1 MGAET
6 DNRRIISYKRF
17 NPNFHHLRL
26 ALGNDD
32 IRFIF
37 MYGGSSSA
45 KSFSAAQAFL
55 LECISKGYNTIVFRK
70 TGATI
75 ADSIYKTF
83 QEAAKSLHIDTFF
96 KFQENLIR
104 CFNGSYIRFKGLDD
118 PEKIKGLESYQYVFC
133 EEISEFDE
141 SDLKQIRKRLRGR
154 KGQKIVA
161 LFNPISEDHWIKKKI
176 FDTETLTEV
185 DNHLYGK
192 LKDSVTGK
200 ILPKEYSEVGRKW
213 VNSERTIYNPRKKTY
228 ETHRPDMVIIKST
241 YLNNFWVVGSPDG
254 TYGFYDAQTIADF
267 ERDKERD
274 YAYYLIYALGEWGTI
289 RTGGEFFHAFD
300 PAKHKGKCPYVKAP
314 VHISIDNNVLPYIS
328 ISFWQVETG
337 DITRIRQIHEET
349 PSDPFNTV
357 TKAAEI
363 AVEYLEGIGHDDMV
377 YLYGDVSTKAGNT
390 IDDDKRSF
398 FDKFK
403 EGIDKRFRSED
414 RLPRSNPSVSMTGE
428 FINAIYSGDIKDVS
442 IMIDESCETSVNDYI
457 TVKKDVNG
465 AMLKQRVKDKITG
478 QSYEKAGHLSDT
490 KRYFVTEILK
500 DRYTSFSLR
509 RRHNKNKEEDMRY
522 YDHVKLDISNAM
534 RMVYVAVNPDG
545 LAGMAKVALM
555 NGKAYVLDA
564 SLRDITEAGV
574 LKDFLRPI
582 GWGDVVFESD
592 KAYFPVARDIR
603 ESGECDI
610 RIRKRAS
617 DARLRIS
624 AHSETVRDR
633 FYFLDNYEEKD
644 DYLSFV
650 ENMLDYGGKD
660 GGESLCCLSA
670 IAEILV
676 RNNI

>member
-1 MGAET
+1 
-6 DNRRIISYKRF
+6 
-17 NPNFHHLRL
+17 
-26 ALGNDD
+26 
-32 IRFIF
+32 

-55 LECISKGYNTIVFRK
+55 LECISKGYNTMVFRK

-200 ILPKEYSEVGRKW
+200 ILPKEYSEIGRKW

-478 QSYEKAGHLSDT
+478 QSYEKAGHLSDA

-522 YDHVKLDISNAM
+522 YDHVKLDISNAT
-534 RMVYVAVNPDG
+534 RIVYVAVNPDG

-555 NGKAYVLDA
+555 DGKAYVLDA

-574 LKDFLRPI
+574 LRDFLRPI

-592 KAYFPVARDIR
+592 KAYFPIAREIR
-603 ESGECDI
+603 ETGGCDI
-610 RIRKRAS
+610 RIRRRAS
-617 DARLRIS
+617 DTRLRIS
-624 AHSETVRDR
+624 AHSETVRDL

-670 IAEILV
+670 VAEILI

>member
-1 MGAET
+1 M
-6 DNRRIISYKRF
+6 F
-17 NPNFHHLRL
+17 
-26 ALGNDD
+26 
-32 IRFIF
+32 
-37 MYGGSSSA
+37 GGSSSA

-337 DITRIRQIHEET
+337 DITRIRQIHEEV

-363 AVEYLEGIGHDDMV
+363 TVKYLEEIGHDDMV

-390 IDDDKRSF
+390 IDEDKRSF

-403 EGIDKRFRSED
+403 EGIDKRFRGED

-442 IMIDESCETSVNDYI
+442 IMIDESCDTSINDYI

-478 QSYEKAGHLSDT
+478 QSYEKAGHLSDA

-522 YDHVKLDISNAM
+522 YDHVKLDISNAT
-534 RMVYVAVNPDG
+534 RIVYVAVNPDG

-555 NGKAYVLDA
+555 DGKAYVLDA

-574 LKDFLRPI
+574 LRDFLRPI

-592 KAYFPVARDIR
+592 KAYFPIAREIR
-603 ESGECDI
+603 ETGGCDI
-610 RIRKRAS
+610 RIRRRAS
-617 DARLRIS
+617 DTRLRIS
-624 AHSETVRDR
+624 AHSETVRDL

>member
-1 MGAET
+1 
-6 DNRRIISYKRF
+6 
-17 NPNFHHLRL
+17 
-26 ALGNDD
+26 
-32 IRFIF
+32 

-185 DNHLYGK
+185 DSHLYGK

-337 DITRIRQIHEET
+337 DITRIRQIHEEA

-363 AVEYLEGIGHDDMV
+363 TVKYLEEIGHDDMV

-390 IDDDKRSF
+390 IDEDKRSF

-442 IMIDESCETSVNDYI
+442 IMIDESCDTSINDYI

-478 QSYEKAGHLSDT
+478 QSYEKAGHLSDA

-522 YDHVKLDISNAM
+522 YDHVKLDISNAT
-534 RMVYVAVNPDG
+534 RIVYVAVNPDG

-555 NGKAYVLDA
+555 DGKAYVLDA

-574 LKDFLRPI
+574 LRDFLRPI

-592 KAYFPVARDIR
+592 KAYFPIAREIR
-603 ESGECDI
+603 ETGGCDI
-610 RIRKRAS
+610 RIRRRAS
-617 DARLRIS
+617 DTRLRIS
-624 AHSETVRDR
+624 AHSETVRDL
-633 FYFLDNYEEKD
+633 FYFLDNYEDKD

>member
-1 MGAET
+1 
-6 DNRRIISYKRF
+6 
-17 NPNFHHLRL
+17 
-26 ALGNDD
+26 
-32 IRFIF
+32 

-154 KGQKIVA
+154 KGQMIVA

-363 AVEYLEGIGHDDMV
+363 TVKYLEEIGHDDMV

-390 IDDDKRSF
+390 IDEDKRSF

-442 IMIDESCETSVNDYI
+442 ITIDESCDTSINDYI
-457 TVKKDVNG
+457 TVKKDING

-582 GWGDVVFESD
+582 GWSDVVFESD
-592 KAYFPVARDIR
+592 KAYFPIAREIR
-603 ESGECDI
+603 ETGECDI
-610 RIRKRAS
+610 RIRRRAS

-624 AHSETVRDR
+624 AHSETVRDL
-633 FYFLDNYEEKD
+633 FYFLDNYEDKD

-670 IAEILV
+670 VAEILI

>member
-17 NPNFHHLRL
+17 NPNFHHLKL

-55 LECISKGYNTIVFRK
+55 LECISKGYNTMVFRK

-75 ADSIYKTF
+75 VDSIYKTF
-83 QEAAKSLHIDTFF
+83 QEAAKSLHIESFF
-96 KFQENLIR
+96 KPLENLIR
-104 CFNGSYIRFKGLDD
+104 CFNGSCIRFKGLDD

-176 FDTETLTEV
+176 FDTEILTEV
-185 DNHLYGK
+185 DNHLYGR

-200 ILPKEYSEVGRKW
+200 ILSKEYSEVGRKW

-428 FINAIYSGDIKDVS
+428 FINAIYSGDIKDVC

-478 QSYEKAGHLSDT
+478 QSYEKAGHLSDA

-522 YDHVKLDISNAM
+522 YDHVKLDISNAT
-534 RMVYVAVNPDG
+534 RIVYVAVNPDG

-555 NGKAYVLDA
+555 DGKAYVLDA

-574 LKDFLRPI
+574 LRDFLRPI

-592 KAYFPVARDIR
+592 KAYFPIAREIR
-603 ESGECDI
+603 ETGGCDI
-610 RIRKRAS
+610 RIRRRAS
-617 DARLRIS
+617 DTRLRIS
-624 AHSETVRDR
+624 AHSETVRDL

-670 IAEILV
+670 VAEILI

>member
-1 MGAET
+1 
-6 DNRRIISYKRF
+6 
-17 NPNFHHLRL
+17 
-26 ALGNDD
+26 
-32 IRFIF
+32 

-403 EGIDKRFRSED
+403 EGIDKRFHSED

-442 IMIDESCETSVNDYI
+442 IMIDESCDTSINDYI
-457 TVKKDVNG
+457 IVKKDVNG

-582 GWGDVVFESD
+582 GWSDVVFESD
-592 KAYFPVARDIR
+592 KAYFPIAREIR
-603 ESGECDI
+603 ETGECDI
-610 RIRKRAS
+610 RIRRRAS

-624 AHSETVRDR
+624 AHSETVRDL
-633 FYFLDNYEEKD
+633 FYFLDNYEDKD

-670 IAEILV
+670 VAEILI

>member
-1 MGAET
+1 
-6 DNRRIISYKRF
+6 
-17 NPNFHHLRL
+17 
-26 ALGNDD
+26 
-32 IRFIF
+32 

-83 QEAAKSLHIDTFF
+83 QEAVKSLHIDTFF

-104 CFNGSYIRFKGLDD
+104 CFNGSSIRFKGLDD

-200 ILPKEYSEVGRKW
+200 ILPKEYSEIGRKW

-267 ERDKERD
+267 ERDKEGD

-403 EGIDKRFRSED
+403 EGIDKRFHSED

-442 IMIDESCETSVNDYI
+442 IMIDESCDTSINDYI
-457 TVKKDVNG
+457 IVKKDVNG

-582 GWGDVVFESD
+582 GWSDVVFESD
-592 KAYFPVARDIR
+592 KAYFPIAREIR
-603 ESGECDI
+603 ETGECDI
-610 RIRKRAS
+610 RIRRRAS

-624 AHSETVRDR
+624 AHSETVRDL
-633 FYFLDNYEEKD
+633 FYFLDNYEDKD

-670 IAEILV
+670 VAEILI

>member
-1 MGAET
+1 
-6 DNRRIISYKRF
+6 
-17 NPNFHHLRL
+17 
-26 ALGNDD
+26 
-32 IRFIF
+32 

-104 CFNGSYIRFKGLDD
+104 CFNGSSIRFKGLDD

-200 ILPKEYSEVGRKW
+200 ILPKEYSEIGRKW

-274 YAYYLIYALGEWGTI
+274 YAYYLTYALGEWGTI

-403 EGIDKRFRSED
+403 EGIDKRFHSED

-442 IMIDESCETSVNDYI
+442 IMIDESCDTSINDYI
-457 TVKKDVNG
+457 IVKKDVNG

-582 GWGDVVFESD
+582 GWSDVVFESD
-592 KAYFPVARDIR
+592 KAYFPIAREIR
-603 ESGECDI
+603 ETGECDI
-610 RIRKRAS
+610 RIRRRAS

-624 AHSETVRDR
+624 AHSETVRDL
-633 FYFLDNYEEKD
+633 FYFLDNYEDKD

-670 IAEILV
+670 VAEILI

>member
-1 MGAET
+1 
-6 DNRRIISYKRF
+6 
-17 NPNFHHLRL
+17 
-26 ALGNDD
+26 
-32 IRFIF
+32 

-363 AVEYLEGIGHDDMV
+363 AVEYLERIGHDDMV

-442 IMIDESCETSVNDYI
+442 IMIDESCDTSINDYI

-478 QSYEKAGHLSDT
+478 QSYEKAGHLSDA

-522 YDHVKLDISNAM
+522 YDHVKLDISNAT
-534 RMVYVAVNPDG
+534 RIVYVAVNPDG

-555 NGKAYVLDA
+555 DGKAYVLDA

-574 LKDFLRPI
+574 LRDFLRPI
-582 GWGDVVFESD
+582 GWSDVVFESD
-592 KAYFPVARDIR
+592 KAYFPIAREIR
-603 ESGECDI
+603 ETGGCDI
-610 RIRKRAS
+610 RIRRRAS
-617 DARLRIS
+617 DTRLRIS
-624 AHSETVRDR
+624 AHSETVRDL

>member
-1 MGAET
+1 
-6 DNRRIISYKRF
+6 
-17 NPNFHHLRL
+17 
-26 ALGNDD
+26 
-32 IRFIF
+32 

-363 AVEYLEGIGHDDMV
+363 TVKYLEEIGHDDMV

-390 IDDDKRSF
+390 IDEDKRSF

-442 IMIDESCETSVNDYI
+442 ITIDESCDTSINDYI
-457 TVKKDVNG
+457 TVKKDING

-478 QSYEKAGHLSDT
+478 QSYEKAGHLSDA

-522 YDHVKLDISNAM
+522 YDHVKLDISNAT
-534 RMVYVAVNPDG
+534 RIVYVAVNPDG

-555 NGKAYVLDA
+555 DGKAYVLDA

-574 LKDFLRPI
+574 LRDFLRPI
-582 GWGDVVFESD
+582 GWSDVVFESD
-592 KAYFPVARDIR
+592 KAYFPIAREIR
-603 ESGECDI
+603 ETGGCDI
-610 RIRKRAS
+610 RIRRRAS
-617 DARLRIS
+617 DTRLRIS
-624 AHSETVRDR
+624 AHSETVRDL

>member
-1 MGAET
+1 
-6 DNRRIISYKRF
+6 
-17 NPNFHHLRL
+17 
-26 ALGNDD
+26 
-32 IRFIF
+32 

-55 LECISKGYNTIVFRK
+55 LECISKGYNTMVFRK

-75 ADSIYKTF
+75 VDSIYKTF

-390 IDDDKRSF
+390 IDEDKRSF

-478 QSYEKAGHLSDT
+478 QSYEKAGHLSDA

-509 RRHNKNKEEDMRY
+509 RSHNKNKEEDMRY
-522 YDHVKLDISNAM
+522 YDHVKLGISNAT
-534 RMVYVAVNPDG
+534 RIVYVAVNPDG

-555 NGKAYVLDA
+555 DGKAYVLDA

-574 LKDFLRPI
+574 LRDFLRPI

-592 KAYFPVARDIR
+592 KAYFPIAREIR
-603 ESGECDI
+603 EAGGCDI
-610 RIRKRAS
+610 RIRRRAS
-617 DARLRIS
+617 DTRLRIS
-624 AHSETVRDR
+624 AHSETVRDL
-633 FYFLDNYEEKD
+633 FYFLDNYEDKD

>member
-1 MGAET
+1 MGADT

-17 NPNFHHLRL
+17 NPNFHHLKL

-200 ILPKEYSEVGRKW
+200 ILPKEYSEIGRKW

-241 YLNNFWVVGSPDG
+241 YLNNFWVVGAPDG

-465 AMLKQRVKDKITG
+465 AMLKQRVKDKITD

-500 DRYTSFSLR
+500 DRYTAFSLR
-509 RRHNKNKEEDMRY
+509 RKRNTIKESDMRY
-522 YDHVKLDISNAM
+522 YDQSMVDLSGLTGLVEIHPDNGGKFVYAKCMVKGGF
-534 RMVYVAVNPDG
+534 VYIT
-545 LAGMAKVALM
+545 
-555 NGKAYVLDA
+555 DA
-564 SLRDITEAGV
+564 SILDDRIKEEDMASRLGKGDLLVHVECDKFNATYVRNLRDYLNDVRGRSLPANVAG
-574 LKDFLRPI
+574 
-582 GWGDVVFESD
+582 
-592 KAYFPVARDIR
+592 
-603 ESGECDI
+603 
-610 RIRKRAS
+610 RI
-617 DARLRIS
+617 D
-624 AHSETVRDR
+624 AHSEFIRDH
-633 FYFLDNYEEKD
+633 FLFRKD
-644 DYLSFV
+644 YDEDDGYLRFV
-650 ENMLDYGGKD
+650 ESVLDYREKSD
-660 GGESLCCLSA
+660 IEAISVLSA
-670 IAEILV
+670 LAERIK
-676 RNNI
+676 NKT

>member
-1 MGAET
+1 
-6 DNRRIISYKRF
+6 
-17 NPNFHHLRL
+17 
-26 ALGNDD
+26 
-32 IRFIF
+32 

-337 DITRIRQIHEET
+337 DITRIRQIHEEA

-363 AVEYLEGIGHDDMV
+363 TVKYLEEIGHDDMV

-390 IDDDKRSF
+390 IDEDKRSF

-442 IMIDESCETSVNDYI
+442 IMIDESCDTSINDYI

-478 QSYEKAGHLSDT
+478 QSYEKAGHLSDA

-522 YDHVKLDISNAM
+522 YDHVKLDISNAT
-534 RMVYVAVNPDG
+534 RIVYVAVNPDG

-555 NGKAYVLDA
+555 DGKAYVLDA

-574 LKDFLRPI
+574 LRDFLRPI

-592 KAYFPVARDIR
+592 KAYFPIAREIR
-603 ESGECDI
+603 ETGGCDI
-610 RIRKRAS
+610 RIRRRAS
-617 DARLRIS
+617 DTRLRIS
-624 AHSETVRDR
+624 AHSETVRDL
-633 FYFLDNYEEKD
+633 FYFLDNYEDKD

>member
-1 MGAET
+1 
-6 DNRRIISYKRF
+6 
-17 NPNFHHLRL
+17 
-26 ALGNDD
+26 
-32 IRFIF
+32 

-254 TYGFYDAQTIADF
+254 TYGFYDVQTIADF

-442 IMIDESCETSVNDYI
+442 IMIDESCETSINDYI

-555 NGKAYVLDA
+555 KGKAYVLDA

-582 GWGDVVFESD
+582 GWSDVVFESD
-592 KAYFPVARDIR
+592 KAYFPIAREIR
-603 ESGECDI
+603 ETGECDI
-610 RIRKRAS
+610 RIRRRAS

-624 AHSETVRDR
+624 AHSETVRDL
-633 FYFLDNYEEKD
+633 FYFLDNYEDKD

-670 IAEILV
+670 VAEILI

>member
-1 MGAET
+1 
-6 DNRRIISYKRF
+6 
-17 NPNFHHLRL
+17 
-26 ALGNDD
+26 
-32 IRFIF
+32 

-213 VNSERTIYNPRKKTY
+213 VNSDRTIYNPRKKTY

-337 DITRIRQIHEET
+337 DITRIRQIHEEA

-363 AVEYLEGIGHDDMV
+363 TVKYLEEIGHDDMV

-390 IDDDKRSF
+390 IDEDKRSF

-442 IMIDESCETSVNDYI
+442 IMIDESCDTSINDYI

-478 QSYEKAGHLSDT
+478 QSYEKAGHLSDA

-522 YDHVKLDISNAM
+522 YDHVKLDISNAT
-534 RMVYVAVNPDG
+534 RIVYVAVNPDG

-555 NGKAYVLDA
+555 DGKAYVLDA

-574 LKDFLRPI
+574 LRDFLRPI
-582 GWGDVVFESD
+582 GWSDVVFESD
-592 KAYFPVARDIR
+592 KAYFPIAREIR
-603 ESGECDI
+603 ETGGCDI
-610 RIRKRAS
+610 RIRRRAS
-617 DARLRIS
+617 DTRLRIS
-624 AHSETVRDR
+624 AHSETVRDL

>member
-1 MGAET
+1 M
-6 DNRRIISYKRF
+6 F
-17 NPNFHHLRL
+17 
-26 ALGNDD
+26 
-32 IRFIF
+32 
-37 MYGGSSSA
+37 GGSSSA

-200 ILPKEYSEVGRKW
+200 ILPKEYSEIGRKW
-213 VNSERTIYNPRKKTY
+213 VNSERTIYNPRKKAY

-289 RTGGEFFHAFD
+289 RTGGEFFHAFN

-478 QSYEKAGHLSDT
+478 QSYEKAGHLSDA
-490 KRYFVTEILK
+490 KRYFVTAILK

-522 YDHVKLDISNAM
+522 YDHVKLDISNAT
-534 RMVYVAVNPDG
+534 RIVYVAVNPDG

-555 NGKAYVLDA
+555 DGKAYVLDA

-574 LKDFLRPI
+574 LRDFLRPI

-592 KAYFPVARDIR
+592 KAYFPIAREIR
-603 ESGECDI
+603 ETGGCDI
-610 RIRKRAS
+610 RIRRRAS
-617 DARLRIS
+617 DTRLRIS
-624 AHSETVRDR
+624 AHSETVRDL
-633 FYFLDNYEEKD
+633 FYFLDNYEDKD

>member
-1 MGAET
+1 
-6 DNRRIISYKRF
+6 
-17 NPNFHHLRL
+17 
-26 ALGNDD
+26 
-32 IRFIF
+32 

-154 KGQKIVA
+154 KGQMIVA

-363 AVEYLEGIGHDDMV
+363 TVKYLEEIGHDDMV

-390 IDDDKRSF
+390 IDEDKRSF

-442 IMIDESCETSVNDYI
+442 ITIDESCDTSINDYI
-457 TVKKDVNG
+457 TVKKDING

-478 QSYEKAGHLSDT
+478 QSYEKAGHLSDA

-522 YDHVKLDISNAM
+522 YDHVKLDISNAT
-534 RMVYVAVNPDG
+534 RIVYVAVNPDG

-555 NGKAYVLDA
+555 DGKAYVLDA

-574 LKDFLRPI
+574 LRDFLRPI
-582 GWGDVVFESD
+582 GWSDVVFESD
-592 KAYFPVARDIR
+592 KAYFPIAREIR
-603 ESGECDI
+603 ETGGCDI
-610 RIRKRAS
+610 RIRRRAS
-617 DARLRIS
+617 DTRLRIS
-624 AHSETVRDR
+624 AHSETVRDL

>member
-1 MGAET
+1 MGQFRA
-6 DNRRIISYKRF
+6 DHI
-17 NPNFHHLRL
+17 
-26 ALGNDD
+26 
-32 IRFIF
+32 
-37 MYGGSSSA
+37 
-45 KSFSAAQAFL
+45 Q
-55 LECISKGYNTIVFRK
+55 SKK
-70 TGATI
+70 
-75 ADSIYKTF
+75 
-83 QEAAKSLHIDTFF
+83 
-96 KFQENLIR
+96 
-104 CFNGSYIRFKGLDD
+104 
-118 PEKIKGLESYQYVFC
+118 
-133 EEISEFDE
+133 
-141 SDLKQIRKRLRGR
+141 
-154 KGQKIVA
+154 
-161 LFNPISEDHWIKKKI
+161 
-176 FDTETLTEV
+176 
-185 DNHLYGK
+185 
-192 LKDSVTGK
+192 
-200 ILPKEYSEVGRKW
+200 
-213 VNSERTIYNPRKKTY
+213 KKTY

-403 EGIDKRFRSED
+403 EGIDKRFHSED

-442 IMIDESCETSVNDYI
+442 IMIDESCDTSINDYI
-457 TVKKDVNG
+457 IVKKDVNG

-478 QSYEKAGHLSDT
+478 QSYEKAGHLSDA

-582 GWGDVVFESD
+582 GWSDVVFESD
-592 KAYFPVARDIR
+592 KAYFPVAREIR
-603 ESGECDI
+603 ETGECDI

>member
-1 MGAET
+1 
-6 DNRRIISYKRF
+6 
-17 NPNFHHLRL
+17 
-26 ALGNDD
+26 
-32 IRFIF
+32 

-104 CFNGSYIRFKGLDD
+104 CFNGSSIRFKGLDD

-200 ILPKEYSEVGRKW
+200 ILPKEYSEIGRKW

-403 EGIDKRFRSED
+403 EGIDKRFHSED

-442 IMIDESCETSVNDYI
+442 IMIDESCETSINDYI

-478 QSYEKAGHLSDT
+478 QSYEKAGHLSDA

-500 DRYTSFSLR
+500 DRYTAFSLR

-582 GWGDVVFESD
+582 GWSDVVFESD
-592 KAYFPVARDIR
+592 KAYFPIAREIR
-603 ESGECDI
+603 ETGECDI
-610 RIRKRAS
+610 RIRRRAS

-624 AHSETVRDR
+624 AHSETVRDL
-633 FYFLDNYEEKD
+633 FYFLDNYEDKD

-670 IAEILV
+670 VAEILI

>member
-1 MGAET
+1 
-6 DNRRIISYKRF
+6 
-17 NPNFHHLRL
+17 
-26 ALGNDD
+26 
-32 IRFIF
+32 

-442 IMIDESCETSVNDYI
+442 IMIDESCETSINDYI

-555 NGKAYVLDA
+555 KGKAYVLDA

-582 GWGDVVFESD
+582 GWSDVVFESD
-592 KAYFPVARDIR
+592 KAYFPIAREIR
-603 ESGECDI
+603 ETGECDI
-610 RIRKRAS
+610 RIRRRAS

-624 AHSETVRDR
+624 AHSETVRDL
-633 FYFLDNYEEKD
+633 FYFLDNYEDKD

-670 IAEILV
+670 VAEILI

>member
-1 MGAET
+1 M
-6 DNRRIISYKRF
+6 F
-17 NPNFHHLRL
+17 
-26 ALGNDD
+26 
-32 IRFIF
+32 
-37 MYGGSSSA
+37 GGSSSA

-96 KFQENLIR
+96 KFQENLIK

-337 DITRIRQIHEET
+337 DITRIRQIHEEA

-363 AVEYLEGIGHDDMV
+363 TVKYLEEIGHDDMV

-390 IDDDKRSF
+390 IDEDKRSF

-442 IMIDESCETSVNDYI
+442 IMIDESCDTSINDYI

-478 QSYEKAGHLSDT
+478 QSYEKAGHLSDA

-522 YDHVKLDISNAM
+522 YDHVKLDISNAT
-534 RMVYVAVNPDG
+534 RIVYVAVNPDG

-555 NGKAYVLDA
+555 DGKAYVLDA

-574 LKDFLRPI
+574 LRDFLRPI

-592 KAYFPVARDIR
+592 KAYFPIAREIR
-603 ESGECDI
+603 ETGGCDI
-610 RIRKRAS
+610 RIRRRAS
-617 DARLRIS
+617 DTRLRIS
-624 AHSETVRDR
+624 AHSETVRDL

>member
-1 MGAET
+1 
-6 DNRRIISYKRF
+6 
-17 NPNFHHLRL
+17 
-26 ALGNDD
+26 
-32 IRFIF
+32 

-442 IMIDESCETSVNDYI
+442 IMIDESCDTSINDYI
-457 TVKKDVNG
+457 IVKKDVNG

-522 YDHVKLDISNAM
+522 YDHVKLDISNAT
-534 RMVYVAVNPDG
+534 RIVYVAVNPYG

-555 NGKAYVLDA
+555 DGKAYVLDA

-574 LKDFLRPI
+574 LRDFLRPI

-592 KAYFPVARDIR
+592 KAYFPIAREIR
-603 ESGECDI
+603 ETGGCDI
-610 RIRKRAS
+610 RIRRRAS
-617 DARLRIS
+617 DTRLRIS
-624 AHSETVRDR
+624 AHSETVRDL
-633 FYFLDNYEEKD
+633 FYFLDNYEDKD

>member
-1 MGAET
+1 
-6 DNRRIISYKRF
+6 
-17 NPNFHHLRL
+17 
-26 ALGNDD
+26 
-32 IRFIF
+32 

-104 CFNGSYIRFKGLDD
+104 CFNGSSIRFKGLDD

-133 EEISEFDE
+133 EEMSEFDE

-200 ILPKEYSEVGRKW
+200 ILPKEYSEIGRKW

-403 EGIDKRFRSED
+403 EGIDKRFHSED

-442 IMIDESCETSVNDYI
+442 IMIDESCDTSINDYI
-457 TVKKDVNG
+457 IVKKDVNG

-582 GWGDVVFESD
+582 GWSDVVFESD
-592 KAYFPVARDIR
+592 KAYFPIAREIR
-603 ESGECDI
+603 ETGECDI
-610 RIRKRAS
+610 RIRRRAS

-624 AHSETVRDR
+624 AHSETVRDL
-633 FYFLDNYEEKD
+633 FYFLDNYEDKD

-670 IAEILV
+670 VAEILI

>member
-1 MGAET
+1 
-6 DNRRIISYKRF
+6 
-17 NPNFHHLRL
+17 
-26 ALGNDD
+26 
-32 IRFIF
+32 

-442 IMIDESCETSVNDYI
+442 IMIDESCDTSINDYI
-457 TVKKDVNG
+457 IVKKDVNG

-522 YDHVKLDISNAM
+522 YDHVKLDISNAT
-534 RMVYVAVNPDG
+534 RIVYVAVNPDG

-555 NGKAYVLDA
+555 DGKAYVLDA

-574 LKDFLRPI
+574 LRDFLRPI

-592 KAYFPVARDIR
+592 KAYFPIAREIR
-603 ESGECDI
+603 ETGGCDI
-610 RIRKRAS
+610 RIRRRAS
-617 DARLRIS
+617 DTRLRIS
-624 AHSETVRDR
+624 AHSETVRDL
-633 FYFLDNYEEKD
+633 FYFLDNYEDKD

>member
-1 MGAET
+1 
-6 DNRRIISYKRF
+6 
-17 NPNFHHLRL
+17 
-26 ALGNDD
+26 
-32 IRFIF
+32 
-37 MYGGSSSA
+37 
-45 KSFSAAQAFL
+45 
-55 LECISKGYNTIVFRK
+55 
-70 TGATI
+70 
-75 ADSIYKTF
+75 
-83 QEAAKSLHIDTFF
+83 
-96 KFQENLIR
+96 
-104 CFNGSYIRFKGLDD
+104 
-118 PEKIKGLESYQYVFC
+118 
-133 EEISEFDE
+133 
-141 SDLKQIRKRLRGR
+141 
-154 KGQKIVA
+154 
-161 LFNPISEDHWIKKKI
+161 
-176 FDTETLTEV
+176 
-185 DNHLYGK
+185 
-192 LKDSVTGK
+192 
-200 ILPKEYSEVGRKW
+200 
-213 VNSERTIYNPRKKTY
+213 
-228 ETHRPDMVIIKST
+228 
-241 YLNNFWVVGSPDG
+241 
-254 TYGFYDAQTIADF
+254 
-267 ERDKERD
+267 
-274 YAYYLIYALGEWGTI
+274 
-289 RTGGEFFHAFD
+289 
-300 PAKHKGKCPYVKAP
+300 
-314 VHISIDNNVLPYIS
+314 
-328 ISFWQVETG
+328 
-337 DITRIRQIHEET
+337 
-349 PSDPFNTV
+349 
-357 TKAAEI
+357 
-363 AVEYLEGIGHDDMV
+363 MV

-442 IMIDESCETSVNDYI
+442 IMIDESCDTSINDYI
-457 TVKKDVNG
+457 TAKKDVNG

-478 QSYEKAGHLSDT
+478 QSYEKAGHLSDA

-522 YDHVKLDISNAM
+522 YDHVKLDISSAT
-534 RMVYVAVNPDG
+534 RIVYVAVNPDG

-555 NGKAYVLDA
+555 DGKAYVLDA

-574 LKDFLRPI
+574 LRDFLRPI

>member
-1 MGAET
+1 
-6 DNRRIISYKRF
+6 
-17 NPNFHHLRL
+17 
-26 ALGNDD
+26 
-32 IRFIF
+32 

-104 CFNGSYIRFKGLDD
+104 CFNGSSIRFKGLDD

-200 ILPKEYSEVGRKW
+200 ILPKEYSEIGRKW

-403 EGIDKRFRSED
+403 EGIDKRFHSED

-442 IMIDESCETSVNDYI
+442 IMIDESCDTSINDYI
-457 TVKKDVNG
+457 IVKKDVNG

-582 GWGDVVFESD
+582 GWSDVVFESD
-592 KAYFPVARDIR
+592 KAYFPIAREIR
-603 ESGECDI
+603 ETGECDI
-610 RIRKRAS
+610 RIRRRAS

-624 AHSETVRDR
+624 AHSETVRDL
-633 FYFLDNYEEKD
+633 FYFLDNYEDKD

-670 IAEILV
+670 VAEILI

>member
-1 MGAET
+1 
-6 DNRRIISYKRF
+6 
-17 NPNFHHLRL
+17 L
-26 ALGNDD
+26 
-32 IRFIF
+32 
-37 MYGGSSSA
+37 
-45 KSFSAAQAFL
+45 
-55 LECISKGYNTIVFRK
+55 
-70 TGATI
+70 
-75 ADSIYKTF
+75 
-83 QEAAKSLHIDTFF
+83 
-96 KFQENLIR
+96 ENLIR

-213 VNSERTIYNPRKKTY
+213 VNSDRTIYNPRKKTY

-337 DITRIRQIHEET
+337 DITRIRQIHEEA

-363 AVEYLEGIGHDDMV
+363 TVKYLEEIGHDDMV

-390 IDDDKRSF
+390 IDEDKRSF

-442 IMIDESCETSVNDYI
+442 IMIDESCDTSINDYI

-478 QSYEKAGHLSDT
+478 QSYEKAGHLSDA

-522 YDHVKLDISNAM
+522 YDHVKLDISNAT
-534 RMVYVAVNPDG
+534 RIVYVAVNPDG

-555 NGKAYVLDA
+555 DGKAYVLDA

-574 LKDFLRPI
+574 LRDFLRPI
-582 GWGDVVFESD
+582 GWSDVVFESD
-592 KAYFPVARDIR
+592 KAYFPIAREIR
-603 ESGECDI
+603 ETGGCDI
-610 RIRKRAS
+610 RIRRRAS
-617 DARLRIS
+617 DTRLRIS
-624 AHSETVRDR
+624 AHSETVRDL

>member
-1 MGAET
+1 MGADT

-17 NPNFHHLRL
+17 NPNFHHLKL

-442 IMIDESCETSVNDYI
+442 IMIDESCETSINDYI

-555 NGKAYVLDA
+555 KGKAYVLDA

-582 GWGDVVFESD
+582 GWSDVVFESD
-592 KAYFPVARDIR
+592 KAYFPIAREIR
-603 ESGECDI
+603 ETGECDI
-610 RIRKRAS
+610 RIRRRAS

-624 AHSETVRDR
+624 AHSETVRDL
-633 FYFLDNYEEKD
+633 FYFLDNYEDKD

-670 IAEILV
+670 VAEILI